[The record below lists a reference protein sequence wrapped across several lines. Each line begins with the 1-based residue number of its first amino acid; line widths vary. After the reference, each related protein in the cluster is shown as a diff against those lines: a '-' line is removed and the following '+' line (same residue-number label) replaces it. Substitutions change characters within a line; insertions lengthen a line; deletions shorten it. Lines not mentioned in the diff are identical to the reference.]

1 MLRVNGSYFDPC
13 VPSTVLSMQSAL
25 MYIVAFVTEKIS
37 CDTLKRRT
45 IYCIKLV
52 LKPVD
57 KNSSSYDI
65 IIDMD

>member
-1 MLRVNGSYFDPC
+1 
-13 VPSTVLSMQSAL
+13 MQSAL